1 MLIQRGEQ
9 ELDEHKTTLQGI
21 EIFDRLQAADLD
33 SVSRYCTWRRYARHQ
48 EIIGHGSRT
57 TDVFFIKEGQVRVIL
72 YSFSGRE
79 VTFRD
84 MGGGDSFGELAAIDG
99 KPRSANVV
107 ALAESVVGTMTA
119 AHFWEIL
126 QRYPNV
132 AAAVLKRLAGQLR
145 DTSERLFE
153 LSTLGVRN
161 RIQAELLRLARAHAP
176 QDNRAEIAP
185 FPIHSDIA
193 SRVSTHRE
201 AVTRELNDL
210 TRKGLIERR
219 SRRLVV
225 NDIARLQKMVESVTG
240 EPASED

>member
-1 MLIQRGEQ
+1 MPLRQGEQ
-9 ELDEHKTTLQGI
+9 KLDEKKASLQGI
-21 EIFDRLQAADLD
+21 EIFDKLQADDLE
-33 SVSRYCTWRRYARHQ
+33 SLSQRCSWRRYTRHQ
-48 EIIGHGSRT
+48 EIIGHRSRS

-84 MGGGDSFGELAAIDG
+84 MGAGESFGELAAIDR

-107 ALAESVVGTMTA
+107 ALSDSIVGTMSATL
-119 AHFWEIL
+119 FWDVL
-126 QRYPNV
+126 QRHPS
-132 AAAVLKRLAGQLR
+132 AAATVLRRMAGQLR

-240 EPASED
+240 EPTIED